1 MNLRNYSIRLR
12 LTVGF
17 AIMVIGVII
26 IGFVGS
32 NSLSKTNQ
40 IVTISNHLKQ
50 ADQEL
55 LSARLSVTYFMNFKG
70 QENVDAVN
78 DHVKIALSHVD
89 SSQMSNI
96 YQDERSDSLKKYINT
111 YNEDF
116 NKYVAIEKQ
125 KQEGRVKWSETGA
138 LLGDILIQSR
148 ENRNMSAFASKM
160 YDAHSLLR
168 IAAWEF
174 VSNQTN
180 TEGDLNI
187 EKEENIENHLDKCY
201 DVLETAKSKY
211 KGRTEKRILSD
222 LLSGYESYQSAF
234 MTFASEVSAQGDQIK
249 NMKVS
254 GGKVAIYTEAIV
266 QKVSAAEKQ
275 IMNRAKRL
283 VIIVLII
290 VVLIAVLISSTTVLS
305 IIKPLNKG
313 VELIESLAKGD
324 LNHAI
329 EVDGN
334 DEVTRLMKSMA
345 VMNDKLKEV
354 VSEIKGGSEQL
365 SDASSQLNQN
375 SQTMSQGANEQAAS
389 LEEVSTTMEEMVANI
404 QQSSSNALV
413 GVEQSNIAMEA
424 IRNVSVESN
433 KAVQSNKLIAEKIA
447 VINEIANRTN
457 ILALNAAVEAAR
469 AGEHG
474 RGFAVVAGEVRKL
487 AERSSQAASEI
498 IKLAQETRQLSQ
510 NSNNKLE
517 ELIPIINESNSLMSE
532 IAAATKEQLEGVTQ
546 INTAIQQLNQATQE
560 NASGSEE
567 MAGNAEELSAQS
579 VQLKAL
585 IGYFNLNGNGKTI
598 QQPSCFN
605 EYTQNN
611 ISTRSK
617 SEFIFNKNI
626 KDTEVEEFEQF

>member
-26 IGFVGS
+26 IGLVGS

-40 IVTISNHLKQ
+40 IVNTSNHLKQ
-50 ADQEL
+50 ANQEL

-70 QENVDAVN
+70 QEYVDAVN
-78 DHVKIALSHVD
+78 NHVKIALSHVD
-89 SSQMSNI
+89 SSQISNI
-96 YQDERSDSLKKYINT
+96 YQDERTDSLKQYINT
-111 YNEDF
+111 YKDDF
-116 NKYVAIEKQ
+116 NKYAAIEKQ
-125 KQEGRVKWSETGA
+125 KQEGRIKWSETGA
-138 LLGDILIQSR
+138 LLGDLLVQSG
-148 ENRNMSAFASKM
+148 ENRNMSAFGSKM
-160 YDAHSLLR
+160 YEAHSLLR

-187 EKEENIENHLDKCY
+187 EKEQNIENHLDKCY
-201 DVLETAKSKY
+201 DVLETARSKY

-234 MTFASEVSAQGDQIK
+234 MTFTSEVSAQGDQIK
-249 NMKVS
+249 KMKAS
-254 GGKVAIYTEAIV
+254 GGKVAVFTEAMV
-266 QKVSAAEKQ
+266 QKVSAAEEQ
-275 IMNRAKRL
+275 IMNRAKRF

-290 VVLIAVLISSTTVLS
+290 AVIIAILISRTTVLS
-305 IIKPLNKG
+305 ITKPLNRG

-324 LNHAI
+324 LNHEI
-329 EVDGN
+329 EITGN

-365 SDASSQLNQN
+365 SDASNQLNQN

-404 QQSSSNALV
+404 QQSSSNAL
-413 GVEQSNIAMEA
+413 GGAEQSNIAVEA

-498 IKLAQETRQLSQ
+498 IKLAKETHQLTP
-510 NSNNKLE
+510 
-517 ELIPIINESNSLMSE
+517 EL
-532 IAAATKEQLEGVTQ
+532 K
-546 INTAIQQLNQATQE
+546 
-560 NASGSEE
+560 
-567 MAGNAEELSAQS
+567 
-579 VQLKAL
+579 
-585 IGYFNLNGNGKTI
+585 Y
-598 QQPSCFN
+598 
-605 EYTQNN
+605 
-611 ISTRSK
+611 
-617 SEFIFNKNI
+617 
-626 KDTEVEEFEQF
+626 